1 MSSLFRRRDTVTL
14 FEHCAAV
21 RAQTRFEI
29 LVVED
34 HPMMVRSI
42 TASLEA
48 LHPAALASG
57 SIVIAGSLLQARKR
71 FLRREP
77 PALIITD
84 LQLPDS
90 RGLDTLRALLA
101 VAPGIP
107 IIVFSAV
114 DEKST
119 EQAALDLGAWAFVSK
134 SALPQNFA
142 EKVRPLLAGL
152 NQVSEPVHSA
162 PTPANS
168 GKTSHPVA
176 LLTERQRTVLA
187 EVASGYRDREIALR
201 MNIGAQTVRTHLN
214 GIFQRLGVQN
224 RTQASAQYIAWAK
237 AHDALD

>member
-1 MSSLFRRRDTVTL
+1 MSSLFRRRDAVSSP
-14 FEHCAAV
+14 EHCAAV
-21 RAQTRFEI
+21 HAQARFDI

-34 HPMMVRSI
+34 HPLMVHSI
-42 TASLEA
+42 AASLEA
-48 LHPAALASG
+48 LLPDGDASG
-57 SIVIAGSLLQARKR
+57 RIVNAGSLLQARKR

-101 VAPGIP
+101 LAPGVP

-114 DEKST
+114 GEMST
-119 EQAALDLGAWAFVSK
+119 EQAALNLGAQAFVSK

-142 EKVRPLLAGL
+142 QKVRPFLVGLSSVSKLDLSASLRASAGEA
-152 NQVSEPVHSA
+152 Q
-162 PTPANS
+162 
-168 GKTSHPVA
+168 HPVA
-176 LLTERQRTVLA
+176 LLTERQRAVLA

-224 RTQASAQYIAWAK
+224 RTQASSQYIAWAK
-237 AHDALD
+237 AHGALD